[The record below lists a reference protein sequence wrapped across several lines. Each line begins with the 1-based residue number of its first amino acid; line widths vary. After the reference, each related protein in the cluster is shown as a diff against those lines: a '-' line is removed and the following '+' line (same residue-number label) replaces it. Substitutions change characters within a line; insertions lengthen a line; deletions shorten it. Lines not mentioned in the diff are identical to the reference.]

1 MDHSGRPQKQA
12 ESSAIR
18 VDGTAMG
25 LGPQASPDV
34 LRTHMTGH
42 GAKFG
47 RKKEEAVAAVIAQR
61 NLEEAA
67 RVIGVGVATLMRW
80 QKLPEF
86 QEALR
91 RARREALSQTIGR
104 LQQGSSAAATTLLKG
119 MLDQNT
125 PASTKVRAADRV
137 MNHALKAMEL
147 EDVLERLTK
156 LEHAAELS
164 ESGGAP

>member
-1 MDHSGRPQKQA
+1 M
-12 ESSAIR
+12 I
-18 VDGTAMG
+18 
-25 LGPQASPDV
+25 
-34 LRTHMTGH
+34 GH

-47 RKKEEAVAAVIAQR
+47 RKKEEAVAAVLSQR

-67 RVIGVGVATLMRW
+67 RVVGVGVATLMRW

-86 QEALR
+86 QDALR

-104 LQQGSSAAATTLLKG
+104 LQQGASAAATTLLKV

-125 PASTKVRAADRV
+125 PASTKVRAADTV

-147 EDVLERLTK
+147 EDVLERLTEVERVVDLAK
-156 LEHAAELS
+156 
-164 ESGGAP
+164 SGGGQ